1 MKILALVLSIFLVGC
16 QTSNMEY
23 YQAVIEQS
31 KNQSAAIQA
40 KSSALASLAKSDSG
54 AGSSAVLALALMD
67 TNVSQNII
75 PQKSA
80 VLEWSTIVAPLVAS
94 LGTSY
99 FANDTQ
105 KSMSRHNYLTNVERI
120 KSESS
125 KTAAMFGHLGTQSD
139 NMTTISMGGFDAVNK
154 AGAQSVELGL
164 GLGLASINSSGGSG
178 GDNSAILDA
187 LGNLNWP
194 DYSTNFK
201 EIMDALGGIT
211 IPDYSTE
218 LDDILS
224 RLTAGVTTW
233 TPGVNCVSNG
243 NGVIGVGSSTSALP
257 VCPN

>member
-1 MKILALVLSIFLVGC
+1 MRIIGLILGVFLTGC

-139 NMTTISMGGFDAVNK
+139 NMTTISLSGFDAVNT
-154 AGAQSVELGL
+154 AGEQSVELGL
-164 GLGLASINSSGGSG
+164 ASINGAGPG

-187 LGNLNWP
+187 LGNLSFPN
-194 DYSTNFK
+194 YSTNFQDL
-201 EIMDALGGIT
+201 MDAIGGIT
-211 IPDYSTE
+211 IPNYDDE
-218 LDDILS
+218 IQQLLDAN
-224 RLTAGVTTW
+224 TVWVAGT
-233 TPGVNCVSNG
+233 NCVAPASNG
-243 NGVIGVGSSTSALP
+243 AIGVGSSNSALP
-257 VCPN
+257 ICPN